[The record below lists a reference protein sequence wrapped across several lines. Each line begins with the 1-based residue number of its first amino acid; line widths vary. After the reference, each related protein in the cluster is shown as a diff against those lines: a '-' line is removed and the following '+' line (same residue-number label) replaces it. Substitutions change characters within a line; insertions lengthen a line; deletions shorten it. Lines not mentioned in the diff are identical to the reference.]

1 MRSEI
6 FPPGFSGLEEILTY
20 LKLLIEPLVFVLIP
34 ILLAVNIQEIK
45 DVLIFNA
52 EFEIDLVPED
62 GQFHG
67 FVVVLGSES
76 RFIMEVFLFNEIVNF
91 FEQIPVGFRGRGTF
105 WSETFGSRRVNIVQ
119 DFVQEYFVS

>member
-6 FPPGFSGLEEILTY
+6 FPPVFSSFEEILTY
-20 LKLLIEPLVFVLIP
+20 LKFLIEPLVFVLIP
-34 ILLAVNIQEIK
+34 ILLAVNIQHIK

-52 EFEIDLVPED
+52 EFEVDLVPEN

-91 FEQIPVGFRGRGTF
+91 FEEIPVRLRGRGAF
-105 WSETFGSRRVNIVQ
+105 WSETFGSRRVDIV
-119 DFVQEYFVS
+119 

>member
-6 FPPGFSGLEEILTY
+6 FPPGFSGFEEILTY
-20 LKLLIEPLVFVLIP
+20 LKFLIEPLVFVLIP
-34 ILLAVNIQEIK
+34 ILLAVNIQHIK

-52 EFEIDLVPED
+52 EFEIDFVPED

-67 FVVVLGSES
+67 FVVVLGSKS

-91 FEQIPVGFRGRGTF
+91 FEEIPVRLRGWGTF